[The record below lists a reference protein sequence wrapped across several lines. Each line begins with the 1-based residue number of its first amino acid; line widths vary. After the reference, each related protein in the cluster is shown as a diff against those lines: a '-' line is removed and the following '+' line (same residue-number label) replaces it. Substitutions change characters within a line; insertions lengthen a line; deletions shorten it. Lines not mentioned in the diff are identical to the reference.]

1 MSREEEDRKMQ
12 RPAKE
17 KSDRQRALEEC
28 LRRIILRLF
37 RALIAPK
44 EKESDLGGSAG
55 SKRRNMVR
63 RLIRRLLFII
73 FAIMILIFGLCH
85 LLSDELEVTFY
96 HLYSSKMTGAE
107 NARIVVLADL
117 HNRGFGDGSADLI
130 AKIAV
135 LKPDLIIMAGDM
147 VDLEL
152 LYLTAPLLVPAVWER
167 GGMSFSWYL

>member
-1 MSREEEDRKMQ
+1 M
-12 RPAKE
+12 
-17 KSDRQRALEEC
+17 
-28 LRRIILRLF
+28 
-37 RALIAPK
+37 
-44 EKESDLGGSAG
+44 
-55 SKRRNMVR
+55 
-63 RLIRRLLFII
+63 
-73 FAIMILIFGLCH
+73 
-85 LLSDELEVTFY
+85 TFY

-117 HNRGFGDGSADLI
+117 HNREFGDGNADLI